1 MCAVA
6 TKIIGIQVGFG
17 LELKGDKMNFSKSV
31 LFVSLLM
38 IGFSAV
44 AQQVDVKGVDTDAEE
59 TTITV
64 KKGKGGTTAAPTC
77 QPVFQVENGNEEIVA
92 DGALMVKGARTNWK
106 KACDDWKK
114 EFKGLNKD
122 NRIISMNCG
131 TASCGPEGAET
142 VCKSTANYKVR
153 IKMTE

>member
-1 MCAVA
+1 MKFAQTVLAV
-6 TKIIGIQVGFG
+6 VLLSG
-17 LELKGDKMNFSKSV
+17 LAAF
-31 LFVSLLM
+31 
-38 IGFSAV
+38 

-64 KKGKGGTTAAPTC
+64 KKGKGGTTATPTC
-77 QPVFQVENGNEEIVA
+77 QPVFQVENGNEEIVS
-92 DGALMVKGARTNWK
+92 DGAVMTKGARANWK
-106 KACDDWKK
+106 KSCDEWKK
-114 EFKGLNKD
+114 EFRSLNKD

-142 VCKSTANYKVR
+142 VCKSTATYKVR

>member
-1 MCAVA
+1 MSFA
-6 TKIIGIQVGFG
+6 
-17 LELKGDKMNFSKSV
+17 KSV
-31 LFVSLLM
+31 FIVALFSSLVV
-38 IGFSAV
+38 V

-64 KKGKGGTTAAPTC
+64 KKGKGGTTATPTC
-77 QPVFQVENGNEEIVA
+77 QPVFQVENGNEEIVS
-92 DGALMVKGARTNWK
+92 DGAVMTKGARANWK
-106 KACDDWKK
+106 RSCEEWKK
-114 EFKGLNKD
+114 EFRSLNKE

-142 VCKSTANYKVR
+142 VCKSTATYKVR